1 MAFVE
6 DLSIFFDTNG
16 FGEEFTYNPKVGSSL
31 TVVGIYDAGYYAA
44 PGGEVAVA
52 SSQPQIQYAT
62 ASIPD
67 APIYGETVTFKGQ
80 DFTIVGIEPDGT
92 GVTTLILEKS
102 DDAC

>member
-6 DLSIFFDTNG
+6 DLSIFFNTNG
-16 FGEEFTYNPKVGSSL
+16 FGEEFTYHPKVGSSL
-31 TVVGIYDAGYYAA
+31 TLIGIFDAGYYAA

-52 SSQPQIQYAT
+52 SNQPQIQYESAT
-62 ASIPD
+62 IPD

-80 DFTIVGIEPDGT
+80 DYTIVGIEPDGT
-92 GVTTLILEKS
+92 GVTTLMLEKY